1 MNEDLDLREL
11 EQTASGDCY
20 FAAWSFAHQLAFQV
34 GDDQVRIVH
43 GWVEGRG
50 EIQGIRFVH
59 AWEEAKLRRDRPNDF
74 TKRTGDAGTGNVCAN
89 SVAGVAVKTI
99 GWEPSCECHSQD
111 GKGVPVSRGNEGEQ
125 EWRWIAPDPIPATV
139 FDPFGGSGTTA
150 AVARALGRHA
160 VLCELNPEYVDLVPG
175 RVEAVLASYYGR
187 AKLDRVEPLENQMS
201 LF

>member
-59 AWEEAKLRRDRPNDF
+59 AWVELSGAVVFDKSNGMSIELPRDLYYAVGGVAEEELRRYTMDEARKLAFEFEVYGPW
-74 TKRTGDAGTGNVCAN
+74 
-89 SVAGVAVKTI
+89 S
-99 GWEPSCECHSQD
+99 
-111 GKGVPVSRGNEGEQ
+111 EG
-125 EWRWIAPDPIPATV
+125 ATV
-139 FDPFGGSGTTA
+139 KKSPIVRATRKRK
-150 AVARALGRHA
+150 VASR
-160 VLCELNPEYVDLVPG
+160 
-175 RVEAVLASYYGR
+175 
-187 AKLDRVEPLENQMS
+187 
-201 LF
+201 